1 MQAMHGSA
9 RPVRSRGRLIGCS
22 MALVL
27 ALGALFASTA
37 SAKAPATQ
45 SYLALGDSLAFGYSQ
60 QLFNENEKTGEPASA
75 FENGYTNVYL
85 KYANKQNPTP
95 YQLINNGCP
104 GETTDSFIGNG
115 PLGAALEASPFAAHG
130 EAPCAYH
137 YTERAPG
144 FFFPL
149 HHEYGGSKSQLESAL
164 ETIAVQSFGPT
175 PVTKVSF
182 NIGANDELRQV
193 KACEKEVGEEY
204 GKEGKS
210 KYGANPTEAVEN
222 CLKAHVKE
230 LIEHI
235 VKNTAASV
243 YTLRHGSEFGG
254 IDYTGKIVFQAGYDP
269 YGNLVPNG
277 EPQIENGK
285 EQKELLPGSV
295 PLAKLINAE
304 VANAVNAYG
313 GAETCIANP
322 LPRFNP
328 ISEKSGIKILEKE
341 EFRLQTWTNMANT
354 TEFEGKKNGPDIHP
368 TPTGYKQLA
377 SIMRKACGV

>member
-27 ALGALFASTA
+27 ALGALFASSA
-37 SAKAPATQ
+37 SAAKTPTQ
-45 SYLALGDSLAFGYSQ
+45 TYLALGDSLAFGYSQ
-60 QLFNENEKTGEPASA
+60 QLFNENEKTGESPTA
-75 FENGYTNVYL
+75 FENGYANVYL
-85 KYANKQNPTP
+85 KFANKQNPTP
-95 YQLINNGCP
+95 YQLVNNGCP

-115 PLGAALEASPFAAHG
+115 PVAAGLEASAFEAHG

-137 YTERAPG
+137 YASG
-144 FFFPL
+144 LPL
-149 HHEYGGSKSQLESAL
+149 HHEYGGTKSQLENAL
-164 ETIAVQSFGPT
+164 ETIGVEAALGT
-175 PVTKVSF
+175 PVNKLTL

-222 CLKAHVKE
+222 CLKAHVKG

-243 YTLRHGSEFGG
+243 YAIRNGSSFGG
-254 IDYTGKIVFQAGYDP
+254 VNYTGPITFQAGYDP

-285 EQKELLPGSV
+285 PQKELLPGSV
-295 PLAKLINAE
+295 PLAQLINAE
-304 VANAVNAYG
+304 VGKAVTTYG
-313 GAETCIANP
+313 GEGTCIADP

-328 ISEKSGIKILEKE
+328 ISVKSGIKTYEKE

-377 SIMRKACGV
+377 VVMRKACGV

>member
-1 MQAMHGSA
+1 
-9 RPVRSRGRLIGCS
+9 

-37 SAKAPATQ
+37 SAKGPATQ
-45 SYLALGDSLAFGYSQ
+45 TYLALGDSLAFGYSQ
-60 QLFNENEKTGEPASA
+60 QLFNENEKTGESPSA
-75 FENGYTNVYL
+75 FENGYANVYL
-85 KYANKQNPTP
+85 KFANKQNPTP

-104 GETTDSFIGNG
+104 GETTDSFIGTG
-115 PLGAALEASPFAAHG
+115 PLAAGLEASPFKATG

-137 YTERAPG
+137 NGLGA
-144 FFFPL
+144 PL
-149 HHEYGGSKSQLESAL
+149 HHEYGAGKSQLESAL

-254 IDYTGKIVFQAGYDP
+254 VDYTGKIVFQAGYDP
-269 YGNLVPNG
+269 YGNVVPNG

-304 VANAVNAYG
+304 VANAVNTYG

-377 SIMRKACGV
+377 TIMRKACGV